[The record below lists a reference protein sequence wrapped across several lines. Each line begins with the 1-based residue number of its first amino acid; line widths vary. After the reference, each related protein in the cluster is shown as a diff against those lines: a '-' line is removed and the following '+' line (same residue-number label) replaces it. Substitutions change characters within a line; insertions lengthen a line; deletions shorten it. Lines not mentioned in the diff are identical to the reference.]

1 MASTVSDV
9 AAANDHREEDFGTPE
24 EQTVELEI
32 EPIFNLSGLLA
43 EINVEEEA
51 EGGAEAAS
59 QRMVLDVDGRQMAP
73 LFEFVQIQDDKFDG
87 LDPDTFFFF

>member
-24 EQTVELEI
+24 EQTLELEI

-43 EINVEEEA
+43 QINVEEEA
-51 EGGAEAAS
+51 EGGAE
-59 QRMVLDVDGRQMAP
+59 VLDVDGRQMAP
-73 LFEFVQIQDDKFDG
+73 LFEFVQNQDDKFDG